1 VLSCCCFIAKRSCTE
16 VFITQLIHNLCLGE
30 EILELLRRNPA
41 GTIPVLLKR
50 LKQKDL
56 EWRRAR
62 AELNKVGACLALH
75 VSFCAVMWYYTGPP
89 SRHKKSSRVSR

>member
-1 VLSCCCFIAKRSCTE
+1 VN
-16 VFITQLIHNLCLGE
+16 FITQFIHNLCLGE

-62 AELNKVGACLALH
+62 AELNKVGLVSCCMCLIVL
-75 VSFCAVMWYYTGPP
+75 FCGIKRGTP
-89 SRHKKSSRVSR
+89 SRHKKSSRMSR